1 MRSRTDL
8 IESIWTETDALA
20 WSVELSQWADQA
32 IVSACEQ
39 VDCPPQLL
47 AVLAVGG
54 YGRQE
59 LCPWSDLDL
68 CVIPSTPNDP
78 VAEEAAKRL
87 HRILHSKVAPEVQVS
102 ISLQYL
108 PLSDLPGA
116 DSKTLTTL
124 LDSRLVWGS
133 SDLLMQLLEGL
144 RHTIQPG
151 AFLISKFEER
161 ARELANH
168 GDSPLAVE
176 LDMKHGAGGVRAFH
190 FSDWCTRLLNQDRL
204 ERPRAFGQIHK
215 IRCCLQALTGRQND
229 RLSVR
234 RRAQIAQVLKRDPF
248 ELGEEISK
256 AAYDL
261 HQLEQRIRERVRLAE
276 FDLYGAVR
284 TKGGRMYARRGAET
298 GRVCS
303 GVAMGLQLG
312 LEPPRTLPTLRRN
325 VKASDALMVLSSG
338 EETLRALDRCGLL
351 DRMLPELAECRHLM
365 PRDPLHRW
373 SVFEHTLRAMRELE
387 NLPEGSFLT
396 EVKESLIEIGP
407 LCLAIL
413 LHDTG
418 KLHHERP
425 HSEVGAEIADAVA
438 RRWGL
443 YDSTRQLVMWL
454 VREHLA
460 MARFIRM
467 RDVMNVETAK
477 EFAQLVHSPERLK
490 CLTILT
496 CCDIKAVSEE
506 AWTPMQETLLQ
517 ELFTRTL
524 SILSAEDEGVVDES
538 SARIRF
544 RFAAKQHGEQ
554 AADMEAFADSLPA
567 HFILSTPAAE
577 VSRHYGLVQQA
588 REGALVFDVQQY
600 RRLGVTDFFAYAPD
614 RRGLLNE
621 ILGVLYANDISLTTI
636 RASTTSGENPVA
648 IDQFTIS
655 QGGRSVSDR
664 TLIRIQD
671 AIRKVA
677 GGQLALD
684 EYMLQMGKDP
694 QRVQEVFEWSFIPGE
709 PALLE
714 VRAPRG
720 RGLAY
725 RLSRVILEQGWSTLT
740 ARLGQWAGKGAAAF
754 YLVRSDRKPLTQD
767 EIDRAF
773 KTQKV

>member
-1 MRSRTDL
+1 MRSRAEL
-8 IESIWTETDALA
+8 IESVWNEPDALA
-20 WSVELSQWADQA
+20 WSVELSEWSDQ
-32 IVSACEQ
+32 VV
-39 VDCPPQLL
+39 VDCCTQAECDPDVL

-59 LCPWSDLDL
+59 LCPYSDLDL
-68 CVIPSTPNDP
+68 CVIPSTPNNPD
-78 VAEEAAKRL
+78 AEQGASRL
-87 HRILHSKVAPEVQVS
+87 HRLLHGQASQKLQVS

-124 LDSRLVWGS
+124 LDSRLIWGNS
-133 SDLLMQLLEGL
+133 NLLMQLLEGL

-161 ARELANH
+161 SRDLAGH

-176 LDMKHGAGGVRAFH
+176 LDLKHGAGGTRAFN

-204 ERPRAFGQIHK
+204 ERPASFAHIHRV
-215 IRCCLQALTGRQND
+215 RCQLQALAGRQND
-229 RLSVR
+229 RLSVGR
-234 RRAQIAQVLKRDPF
+234 RSEIAKRLNRDPF
-248 ELGEEISK
+248 ELGEEISRS
-256 AAYDL
+256 AYDL

-284 TKGGRMYARRGAET
+284 TKGGRMYARRGAES
-298 GRVCS
+298 GRVCC
-303 GVAMGLQLG
+303 GVAMGLRLG

-325 VKASDALMVLSSG
+325 VKANDALMVLTSG
-338 EETLRALDRCGLL
+338 ESTLRELDRCGLL
-351 DRMLPELAECRHLM
+351 DRLLPELGACRHLM

-373 SVFEHTLRAMRELE
+373 SVFEHTLRAMHELE

-418 KLHHERP
+418 KLYHDRP
-425 HSEVGAEIADAVA
+425 HSEVGAEIADEVA

-496 CCDIKAVSEE
+496 YCDIRAVSEE
-506 AWTPMQETLLQ
+506 AWSPMQETLLQ

-524 SILSAEDEGVVDES
+524 AVLGAEDEAVVDES

-544 RFAAKQHGEQ
+544 RSAAKQHGEQ
-554 AADMEAFADSLPA
+554 AEDMEAFADSLPA

-588 REGALVFDVQQY
+588 REGELVFDVQQY

-614 RRGLLNE
+614 RRGFLNE

-664 TLIRIQD
+664 TLARIQE
-671 AIRKVA
+671 AIKKVA
-677 GGQLALD
+677 SGKMALD
-684 EYMLQMGKDP
+684 DYMLQMGKDP

-754 YLVRSDRKPLTQD
+754 YLVRSDRKPLTQE